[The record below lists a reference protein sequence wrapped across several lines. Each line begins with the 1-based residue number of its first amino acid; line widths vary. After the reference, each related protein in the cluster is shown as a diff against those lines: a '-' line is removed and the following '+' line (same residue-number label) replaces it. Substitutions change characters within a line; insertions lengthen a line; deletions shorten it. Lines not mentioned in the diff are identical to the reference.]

1 LSLSQETERFFHGIS
16 EKSNAVS
23 LGIRGIA
30 DMNQELSCEIRKI
43 NERLDRIAIVVQAN
57 ASGAQESSAL
67 SHEMSGTASMLRAQ
81 TELFRL

>member
-1 LSLSQETERFFHGIS
+1 
-16 EKSNAVS
+16 
-23 LGIRGIA
+23 
-30 DMNQELSCEIRKI
+30 MNQELSCEIRKI